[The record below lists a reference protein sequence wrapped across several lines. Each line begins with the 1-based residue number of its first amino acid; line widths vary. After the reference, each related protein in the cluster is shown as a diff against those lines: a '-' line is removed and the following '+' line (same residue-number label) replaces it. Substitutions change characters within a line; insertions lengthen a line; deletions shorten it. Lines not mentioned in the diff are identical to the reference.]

1 LKVDLRAQLDAAS
14 GSSWALRKLNW
25 MLWLGIR
32 FNYPHRIAIHKV
44 EEERITTR
52 IDKRKINTNHIGG
65 IHACGLATAAEFCSG
80 LVLLR
85 GLDPRKYRLIM
96 QKLTVEYH
104 YQARKDALA
113 SFSLSKDV
121 LKREIIEVLE
131 KEGAVFYTCE
141 IPVHDVDGNHLC
153 TAYTTWQI
161 KSWEKV
167 RTK

>member
-1 LKVDLRAQLDAAS
+1 MH
-14 GSSWALRKLNW
+14 SSWALRKLNW
-25 MLWLGIR
+25 MLWFGIR

-44 EEERITTR
+44 EAERITTR
-52 IDKRKINTNHIGG
+52 IRKRAINTNHIGG

-96 QKLTVEYH
+96 QKMEVNYH

-113 SFSLSKDV
+113 AFSLTEAALQSDIIDV
-121 LKREIIEVLE
+121 LQS
-131 KEGAVFYTCE
+131 EGVVFYTCE
-141 IPVHDVDGNHLC
+141 IPVHDTEGNLLC

-161 KSWEKV
+161 KGWDKV